1 MVPFDVDQ
9 AYSSLKGAAIPAIP
23 ATNSDKSEVEPQ
35 LIAKIAEIA
44 AAQESFITESS
55 TGVATPDVTGGEIS
69 LSSLSIRMEYI
80 TDSSRCADILSALG
94 EGNLI
99 SVDIETARKDENPR
113 SGLDP
118 YKARI
123 RLIQLYDG
131 RDTVYVFDCLKDGV
145 LSALACSNIWS
156 LPMVAHNAVFELKH
170 LKHAGIDFPNIGCTM
185 LQSNALTGELPKLS
199 SLVKKFLHK
208 DLSKEQQVSDWAVE
222 DLSTEQLEYAAL
234 DAVVTYQIA
243 QIQAERLGKEY
254 LEPVYLTMKNA
265 QVSIAEMELNGF
277 LFDLDNHQILLDRW
291 KEEKDVAQEELSKIL
306 AGINLNSGK
315 QVADWLSENLDKD
328 TLDSWSRTSKGQLK
342 TDTASFSH
350 HPELEVTRPLLV
362 YKELAK
368 KLSTYGEK
376 YRTHI
381 NSFTGRI
388 HGNYRLGG
396 NVTGR
401 IPCSSPNLQQIP
413 RDPNF
418 RSLFIAPPGKL
429 LLVADY
435 SQIQLRIAALLST
448 DQNMLEDF
456 NNGVDL
462 HKQTAAAI
470 LAIPATNITKVQRQ
484 MGKAVSFGLL
494 FGQGARGLARYAKTA
509 YDIDMSEQEAITAR
523 AIFFKTYPQLLRW
536 QRLTGRRAKLQMRVE
551 TPGGR
556 IRDFRREKRGY
567 IFTESL
573 NTPIQGAEAEVL
585 MNTLGLL
592 PVRIN
597 NLDIKLVNIIHD
609 ELVFEIEESDA
620 SIAVRIIEEVMVAG
634 FLMSF
639 PEAQE
644 MTNDLVEVNIG
655 RNWYEA
661 K

>member
-35 LIAKIAEIA
+35 LIAKIAKIA
-44 AAQESFITESS
+44 AAQESFIGESS

-94 EGNLI
+94 EANLI
-99 SVDIETARKDENPR
+99 SVDIETARRNENPR

-118 YKARI
+118 YKAQI
-123 RLIQLYDG
+123 RLVQLYDG
-131 RDTVYVFDCLKDGV
+131 KDTVYVFDCFKEEV
-145 LSALACSNIWS
+145 WSTLSSSEIWS

-170 LKHAGIDFPNIGCTM
+170 LKNAGIDFPNIGCTM
-185 LQSNALTGELPKLS
+185 LQSNALTGDLPKLS
-199 SLVKKFLHK
+199 SLVKKYLHQ
-208 DLSKEQQVSDWAVE
+208 DLSKEQQVSDWAAE

-234 DAVVTYQIA
+234 DAVVTYYIA
-243 QIQAERLGKEY
+243 PIQSEK
-254 LEPVYLTMKNA
+254 LEQENLKHVYLTMKNA
-265 QVSIAEMELNGF
+265 QISIAEMELNGF

-328 TLDSWSRTSKGQLK
+328 TLDSWPRTPKGQLK
-342 TDTASFSH
+342 TDITSFSQY
-350 HPELEVTRPLLV
+350 PELEVTRPLLV

-413 RDPNF
+413 RDPDF

-435 SQIQLRIAALLST
+435 SQIQLRIAALLSK
-448 DQNMLEDF
+448 DQNMLEVF
-456 NNGVDL
+456 NNGIDL

-470 LAIPATNITKVQRQ
+470 LAIPATNITKEQRQ

-509 YDIDMSEQEAITAR
+509 YGIDMSELEASEAR
-523 AIFFKTYPQLLRW
+523 AIFFKSYPELAKW
-536 QRLTGRRAKLQMRVE
+536 QRLTGIRAKQRMRVE

-556 IRDFRREKRGY
+556 VRDFNREKMGY
-567 IFTESL
+567 KYTESL
-573 NTPIQGAEAEVL
+573 NTPIQGAEAEIL

-592 PVRIN
+592 PSRIKSH
-597 NLDIKLVNIIHD
+597 DIQLVNIIHD
-609 ELVFEIEESDA
+609 ELVFEIEEDRTE
-620 SIAVRIIEEVMVAG
+620 IAKEIIERAMVDG
-634 FLMSF
+634 FLRSF
-639 PEAQE
+639 PEAKN
-644 MTNDLVEVNIG
+644 MTSDLVESSIG
-655 RNWYEA
+655 NNWYEA

>member
-1 MVPFDVDQ
+1 VVPFDVDS
-9 AYSSLKGAAIPAIP
+9 AYANLHGAATP
-23 ATNSDKSEVEPQ
+23 ATLATKIDKSGTKSELVAEV
-35 LIAKIAEIA
+35 AKVAALQGSFSKENTNEILND
-44 AAQESFITESS
+44 S
-55 TGVATPDVTGGEIS
+55 GEIS
-69 LSSLSIRMEYI
+69 LTSLATRMEYV
-80 TDSSRCADILSALG
+80 TDSMHCISALNNLG
-94 EGNLI
+94 EANLI
-99 SVDIETARKDENPR
+99 SVDIETAKKDENPK

-118 YKARI
+118 YKAQI
-123 RLIQLYDG
+123 RLVQLYDG
-131 RDTVYVFDCLKDGV
+131 GDTVYVFDCFKEEV
-145 LSALACSNIWS
+145 WSALSGSKIWS

-170 LKHAGIDFPNIGCTM
+170 LKNAGIVIPNIGCTL

-199 SLVKKFLHK
+199 SLVKKFLLK
-208 DLSKEQQVSDWAVE
+208 DLSKEQQLSNWAAE
-222 DLSTEQLEYAAL
+222 DLTIEQLEYAAL

-243 QIQAERLGKEY
+243 HIQAEKLKQKN
-254 LEPVYLTMKNA
+254 LVDIYLTMKNA
-265 QVSIAEMELNGF
+265 QYSIAEMELNGF
-277 LFDLDNHQILLDRW
+277 LFDLNNHQSLVDRW
-291 KEEKDVAQEELSKIL
+291 KEEKAVAQNVLSNKL

-315 QVADWLSENLDKD
+315 QVAGWLQENLDKD
-328 TLDSWSRTSKGQLK
+328 TLEKWPRTPKGQLK
-342 TDTASFSH
+342 TDTTSFSH
-350 HPELEVTRPLLV
+350 QPELDVTRPLLV

-376 YRTHI
+376 YRNHV
-381 NSFTGRI
+381 NSVTGRM

-413 RDPNF
+413 RDPEF

-435 SQIQLRIAALLST
+435 SQIQLRIAALLSA

-470 LAIPATNITKVQRQ
+470 LAIPAINITKVQRQ

-509 YDIDMSEQEAITAR
+509 YDVDMSEQEAITAR
-523 AIFFKTYPQLLRW
+523 AIFFKTYPQLSRW
-536 QRLTGRRAKLQMRVE
+536 QRLTGIQAKHRMRVE

-567 IFTESL
+567 MFTESL

-620 SIAVRIIEEVMVAG
+620 SIAVRIVEEVMVTG

-644 MTNDLVEVNIG
+644 MTNDLVEVSIG
-655 RNWYEA
+655 CNWYEA